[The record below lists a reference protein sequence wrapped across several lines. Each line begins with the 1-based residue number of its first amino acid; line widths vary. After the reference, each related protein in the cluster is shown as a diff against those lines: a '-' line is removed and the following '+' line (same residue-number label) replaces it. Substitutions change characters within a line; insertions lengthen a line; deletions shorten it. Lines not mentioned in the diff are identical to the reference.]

1 MRGFG
6 EIHRSAP
13 EDRGLHKTAD
23 VVGVFVGKNDAV
35 ECVGTAA
42 EAIEAAKEFFFAEA
56 GVHQKSGVLG
66 LKQCAVA

>member
-1 MRGFG
+1 
-6 EIHRSAP
+6 
-13 EDRGLHKTAD
+13 LHKTAD

-66 LKQCAVA
+66 LKQGAVA

>member
-1 MRGFG
+1 
-6 EIHRSAP
+6 
-13 EDRGLHKTAD
+13 LHKTAD
-23 VVGVFVGKNDAV
+23 VIGMLVRENDAV
-35 ECVGTAA
+35 KCVGTAA